1 MGGAFFL
8 SMLTT
13 LLLGNIMTAEE
24 FGDFALLKNFVLIGA
39 TFSIFGLDQG
49 SIRRSIKGIPVID
62 YKIVNIILIVL
73 SSVFAVAMMILY
85 KLSITNFFFLWA
97 IIFCGGNVL
106 YLASVYRLSNNF
118 AFAQLIHNCWKFLLF
133 IIVYFSFLRNIQI
146 DINYLY
152 LYLFIA
158 LTSIIIIHYYFKSS
172 VLKCGKSTESKGFSN
187 NVIKDGMI
195 LWMINVL
202 GLVFAGMDRF
212 IIPAIADKAT
222 LGTYYAMS
230 FIFITGFTVIGSA
243 VGYVLYPYLTQG
255 KVIAWKKVTFFLITV
270 ITALL
275 ILLLLGGKYF
285 TSLAFN
291 GKYDFAL
298 QFNIIVPLCF
308 LGILQCANTII
319 HFYIY
324 AKSSNKVLINYTF
337 YLFIYCIGYYLSFIL
352 LARII
357 DYSISSIILHILILW
372 CLKVIMSIIMSY
384 CISPKKSRLGIA

>member
-1 MGGAFFL
+1 MFSGYFPDPKSISRARK
-8 SMLTT
+8 ML
-13 LLLGNIMTAEE
+13 L
-24 FGDFALLKNFVLIGA
+24 V
-39 TFSIFGLDQG
+39 S
-49 SIRRSIKGIPVID
+49 GI
-62 YKIVNIILIVL
+62 
-73 SSVFAVAMMILY
+73 FAVTMMILY
-85 KLSITNFFFLWA
+85 KLSITNFCFLWG
-97 IIFCGGNVL
+97 IIFGGGNVL
-106 YLASVYRLSNNF
+106 YLDSVYRLSNNF
-118 AFAQLIHNCWKFLLF
+118 TFAQLIHNCWKILLF

-146 DINYLY
+146 DINHLY

-158 LTSIIIIHYYFKSS
+158 LSSIIIIHYYFKSS

-243 VGYVLYPYLTQG
+243 VGYVLFPYLTQG

-270 ITALL
+270 IAALL

-285 TSLAFN
+285 TALAFN

-308 LGILQCANTII
+308 LGILQCAHTII

-357 DYSISSIILHILILW
+357 EYSISSIILHILILW

-384 CISPKKSRLGIA
+384 CISPKKSRLGLA

>member
-13 LLLGNIMTAEE
+13 LLLGNILTAEE
-24 FGDFALLKNFVLIGA
+24 FGDFALLKNFILIGA

-49 SIRRSIKGIPVID
+49 SIRRSIKGTPIID
-62 YKIVNIILIVL
+62 YKIVNIISILFSAI
-73 SSVFAVAMMILY
+73 FAVTMMILY
-85 KLSITNFFFLWA
+85 KLSIMNFFFLWG
-97 IIFCGGNVL
+97 IIFSGGNVL

-133 IIVYFSFLRNIQI
+133 MIVYFRFFRNIQI
-146 DINYLY
+146 DINHLY

-158 LTSIIIIHYYFKSS
+158 LTSVIIIHYFFKSS
-172 VLKCGKSTESKGFSN
+172 VLKCGNIVESKGFSN

-195 LWMINVL
+195 LWLINVL

-212 IIPAIADKAT
+212 IIPASADKAV

-230 FIFITGFTVIGSA
+230 FIYITGFTVIGSA

-255 KVIAWKKVTFFLITV
+255 KAIAWQKVIFYLISV
-270 ITALL
+270 LTALL
-275 ILLLLGGKYF
+275 ILLLFGGKF
-285 TSLAFN
+285 IASLAFN

-298 QFNIIVPLCF
+298 QLNILVPLYF
-308 LGILQCANTII
+308 FGILQCAHTII

-324 AKSSNKVLINYTF
+324 AKSSNKALIKYTF
-337 YLFIYCIGYYLSFIL
+337 YLFIFCIGYYYSFIL
-352 LARII
+352 LASII
-357 DYSISSIILHILILW
+357 EYSISTIILHILILW
-372 CLKVIMSIIMSY
+372 CVKVIMSIIMSFY
-384 CISPKKSRLGIA
+384 ISHKQPKLGLA

>member
-49 SIRRSIKGIPVID
+49 SIRRSIKGDPVID
-62 YKIVNIILIVL
+62 YKIVNIISILL
-73 SSVFAVAMMILY
+73 SGIFAVTMMILY
-85 KLSITNFFFLWA
+85 KLSITNFCFLWG
-97 IIFCGGNVL
+97 IIFGGGNVL
-106 YLASVYRLSNNF
+106 YLASIYRLSNNF
-118 AFAQLIHNCWKFLLF
+118 TFAQLIHNCWKILLF
-133 IIVYFSFLRNIQI
+133 IIVYFIFLRSIQI
-146 DINYLY
+146 DINHLY

-158 LTSIIIIHYYFKSS
+158 LTSVIIIHYFFKSS
-172 VLKCGKSTESKGFSN
+172 VLKCGKSAESKGFSKY
-187 NVIKDGMI
+187 VIKDGMI
-195 LWMINVL
+195 LWIINVL

-212 IIPAIADKAT
+212 IIPGIADKAA

-230 FIFITGFTVIGSA
+230 FIYITGFTVIGSA

-255 KVIAWKKVTFFLITV
+255 KAIAWKKVTFFLLSV
-270 ITALL
+270 LTALL
-275 ILLLLGGKYF
+275 ILLLFGGQF
-285 TSLAFN
+285 IASLAFK

-298 QFNIIVPLCF
+298 QFNIIIPLCF
-308 LGILQCANTII
+308 LGILQCAHTII

-324 AKSSNKVLINYTF
+324 AKSSNKALINYTF

-352 LARII
+352 LARVIE
-357 DYSISSIILHILILW
+357 YSISSIIQHILILW
-372 CLKVIMSIIMSY
+372 CLKVIMSIIMSFY
-384 CISPKKSRLGIA
+384 ISQKKPKLELA

>member
-1 MGGAFFL
+1 MGGTFFL

-62 YKIVNIILIVL
+62 YKIVNIISILL
-73 SSVFAVAMMILY
+73 SAVFAVTMMILY
-85 KLSITNFFFLWA
+85 KLSITNFFFLWG
-97 IIFCGGNVL
+97 IIFSGGNVL

-146 DINYLY
+146 DINHLY

-212 IIPAIADKAT
+212 ISPAIADKAT

-230 FIFITGFTVIGSA
+230 LIFITGFTVIGSA
-243 VGYVLYPYLTQG
+243 VGYVLFPYLTQG

-275 ILLLLGGKYF
+275 IMLLLGGKYF
-285 TSLAFN
+285 TALAFN

-308 LGILQCANTII
+308 LGILQCAHTII

-357 DYSISSIILHILILW
+357 EYSISSIILHILILW

-384 CISPKKSRLGIA
+384 CISPKKSRLGLA

>member
-49 SIRRSIKGIPVID
+49 NIRRSIQGAPVID
-62 YKIVNIILIVL
+62 YKIVNIISFLL
-73 SSVFAVAMMILY
+73 SAIFAATMMILY
-85 KLSITNFFFLWA
+85 KLSITNFCFLWG
-97 IIFCGGNVL
+97 IIFGGGNVL

-118 AFAQLIHNCWKFLLF
+118 TFAQLIHNCWKILLF
-133 IIVYFSFLRNIQI
+133 IIVYFSFLRSIQI
-146 DINYLY
+146 DINQLY

-172 VLKCGKSTESKGFSN
+172 VLKCGKSAESKGFSN
-187 NVIKDGMI
+187 NMIKDGMI

-212 IIPAIADKAT
+212 IIPAIADKAA

-230 FIFITGFTVIGSA
+230 FIYITGFTMIGSA

-255 KVIAWKKVTFFLITV
+255 KAIAWKKVTFFLLSV
-270 ITALL
+270 LTALL
-275 ILLLLGGKYF
+275 ILLLFGGQF
-285 TSLAFN
+285 IASLAFK

-298 QFNIIVPLCF
+298 QFNIIIPLCF
-308 LGILQCANTII
+308 LGILQCAHTII

-324 AKSSNKVLINYTF
+324 AKSSNKALINYTF

-352 LARII
+352 LASVIE
-357 DYSISSIILHILILW
+357 YSISSIIQHILILW
-372 CLKVIMSIIMSY
+372 CLKVIMSIIMSFY
-384 CISPKKSRLGIA
+384 ISQKNPKLELA

>member
-49 SIRRSIKGIPVID
+49 NIRRSIKGTPVID
-62 YKIVNIILIVL
+62 YKIVNIIVILL
-73 SSVFAVAMMILY
+73 SAIFAVTMMILY
-85 KLSITNFFFLWA
+85 KLSFTNFCLLWG
-97 IIFCGGNVL
+97 IIFGGGNVL
-106 YLASVYRLSNNF
+106 YLASVYRISNDF
-118 AFAQLIHNCWKFLLF
+118 AFAQIIHNCWKILLF
-133 IIVYFSFLRNIQI
+133 IIVYFSFLRSIQI
-146 DINYLY
+146 DINHLY
-152 LYLFIA
+152 LYLFIS

-172 VLKCGKSTESKGFSN
+172 VLKCRKSAESKAKGFSN

-212 IIPAIADKAT
+212 IIPAIADKAA

-230 FIFITGFTVIGSA
+230 FIYITGFTVIGSA
-243 VGYVLYPYLTQG
+243 VGYVLYPYLTQ
-255 KVIAWKKVTFFLITV
+255 KKSIAWKKVTFFLLSV
-270 ITALL
+270 LTALL
-275 ILLLLGGKYF
+275 ILLLFGGQF
-285 TSLAFN
+285 IASLAFK

-298 QFNIIVPLCF
+298 QFNIIIPLCL
-308 LGILQCANTII
+308 LGILQSAHTII

-324 AKSSNKVLINYTF
+324 AKSSNLYI
-337 YLFIYCIGYYLSFIL
+337 
-352 LARII
+352 
-357 DYSISSIILHILILW
+357 
-372 CLKVIMSIIMSY
+372 
-384 CISPKKSRLGIA
+384 